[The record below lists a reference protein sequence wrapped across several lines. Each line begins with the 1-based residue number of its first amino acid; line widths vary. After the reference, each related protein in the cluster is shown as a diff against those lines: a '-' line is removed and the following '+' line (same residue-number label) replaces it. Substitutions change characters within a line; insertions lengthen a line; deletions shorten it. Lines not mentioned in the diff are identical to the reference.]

1 MKKRLQNK
9 IAESRMTLSTVA
21 VIATLIAV
29 AIGAFGMQLGDGFYR
44 SVLWWEQ
51 VLVLIVSTMLM
62 VELNN
67 ANSLIRIFSRMVSCS
82 FLLLTLM
89 AAFLFPSLRGGLVGL
104 SFIVFLLF
112 FLHAYQN
119 RQAVG
124 SIYTAFLAL
133 GVGSLFF
140 VQILY
145 LVPLFW
151 LLMAIRLLALSW
163 RTFFASLL
171 GLLTPYWLLMPY
183 YFYILDYQTPLDHFT
198 ALGTFMPLHEV
209 FSLSG
214 PLVAPIFTDPALLLT
229 PHSSVLAPLFTLGF
243 VILLAFTGIVHFL
256 RHSSNDKLRTQMVY
270 EMFIIITLGIL
281 LFIILQPQ
289 HLPYLLRLLI
299 ISTAP
304 LIGHFIALTRTKFTN
319 VAFILIV
326 TVTFLLTAYNIV
338 YS

>member
-1 MKKRLQNK
+1 MTFSVVAI
-9 IAESRMTLSTVA
+9 IAA
-21 VIATLIAV
+21 IIAI
-29 AIGAFGMQLGDGFYR
+29 AIGAITMRLGTDFYR

-51 VLVLIVSTMLM
+51 LLVLAVSTMIM

-104 SFIVFLLF
+104 SFVAFYLF
-112 FLHAYQN
+112 FLQAYQD

-124 SIYTAFLAL
+124 SIYAAFLSL
-133 GVGSLFF
+133 GIGSLFF

-145 LVPLFW
+145 FVPLFW
-151 LLMAIRLLALSW
+151 LLMAIRLLAFSG

-171 GLLTPYWLLMPY
+171 GLLTPYWLLAPY
-183 YFYILDYQTPLDHFT
+183 YLYTLDYTTPLAHFM
-198 ALGTFMPLHEV
+198 ALAQFKSLDQV

-214 PLVAPIFTDPALLLT
+214 PLVAPIFSDPALLIT

-243 VILLAFTGIVHFL
+243 VLLLAFTGIIHFL

-270 EMFIIITLGIL
+270 EMFIITLL
-281 LFIILQPQ
+281 FNLVFIILQPQ
-289 HLPYLLRLLI
+289 HLPFLLRLLI
-299 ISTAP
+299 INTAP
-304 LIGHFIALTRTKFTN
+304 LIGHFLALTRTRFTN
-319 VAFILIV
+319 IAFFVIVA
-326 TVTFLLTAYNIV
+326 VTFLLTGYNIV
-338 YS
+338 FS

>member
-1 MKKRLQNK
+1 MKRLQNK

-21 VIATLIAV
+21 VIATLIAI
-29 AIGAFGMQLGDGFYR
+29 AIGAFGMQLGDGFFR
-44 SVLWWEQ
+44 SILWWEQ
-51 VLVLIVSTMLM
+51 LLVLTVSTMLM

-89 AAFLFPSLRGGLVGL
+89 ASFLYPSLRGGIVGL
-104 SFIVFLLF
+104 AFIVFLLS

-140 VQILY
+140 VRILY
-145 LVPLFW
+145 FVPLFW
-151 LLMAIRLLALSW
+151 LLMAIRLYALSW

-171 GLLTPYWLLMPY
+171 GLLTPYWLLLPY
-183 YFYILDYQTPLDHFT
+183 YLYIGDFQTPLDHFST
-198 ALGTFMPLHEV
+198 LGQFMPLTEV
-209 FSLSG
+209 FSMEG

-229 PHSSVLAPLFTLGF
+229 PHSSVLAPLFTLLF
-243 VILLAFTGIVHFL
+243 VILLALTGAIHFL
-256 RHSSNDKLRTQMVY
+256 RRSSNDKLRTQMIY
-270 EMFIIITLGIL
+270 EMFIIITLFIVV
-281 LFIILQPQ
+281 FIILQPQ

-304 LIGHFIALTRTKFTN
+304 LIGHFLALTRTKVTN
-319 VAFILIV
+319 IAFFLIV
-326 TVTFLLTAYNIV
+326 AATFLLTAYNV
-338 YS
+338 VFS

>member
-1 MKKRLQNK
+1 
-9 IAESRMTLSTVA
+9 
-21 VIATLIAV
+21 
-29 AIGAFGMQLGDGFYR
+29 
-44 SVLWWEQ
+44 
-51 VLVLIVSTMLM
+51 
-62 VELNN
+62 
-67 ANSLIRIFSRMVSCS
+67 
-82 FLLLTLM
+82 
-89 AAFLFPSLRGGLVGL
+89 
-104 SFIVFLLF
+104 
-112 FLHAYQN
+112 
-119 RQAVG
+119 
-124 SIYTAFLAL
+124 
-133 GVGSLFF
+133 
-140 VQILY
+140 
-145 LVPLFW
+145 
-151 LLMAIRLLALSW
+151 
-163 RTFFASLL
+163 
-171 GLLTPYWLLMPY
+171 
-183 YFYILDYQTPLDHFT
+183 
-198 ALGTFMPLHEV
+198 MPLREV

-270 EMFIIITLGIL
+270 EMFIIITFGIL

-304 LIGHFIALTRTKFTN
+304 LIGHFIALTRTKVTN